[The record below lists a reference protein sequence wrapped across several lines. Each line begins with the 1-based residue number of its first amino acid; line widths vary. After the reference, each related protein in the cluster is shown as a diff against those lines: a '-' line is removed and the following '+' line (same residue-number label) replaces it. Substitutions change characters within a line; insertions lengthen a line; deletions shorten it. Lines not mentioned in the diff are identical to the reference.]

1 MVFLFTSDISYTT
14 KDVQESFTVADET
27 TLTAHEI
34 QVVEWFLTYT
44 DELTECKKHTDT
56 VNSTV
61 TETTS
66 ELSGL
71 PTLKNLIL

>member
-1 MVFLFTSDISYTT
+1 MNAVFLWCSHSLVIIISYTT

-44 DELTECKKHTDT
+44 DELTEC
-56 VNSTV
+56 
-61 TETTS
+61 S
-66 ELSGL
+66 E
-71 PTLKNLIL
+71 

>member
-14 KDVQESFTVADET
+14 KDVQEGFPVADET

-44 DELTECKKHTDT
+44 DELTEC
-56 VNSTV
+56 
-61 TETTS
+61 S
-66 ELSGL
+66 E
-71 PTLKNLIL
+71 